1 MLCLPM
7 AAAATGGIRLLAP
20 DWQIEFGRLTT
31 QVDSLPP
38 AAQHAVASVVASVL
52 AEGVLD
58 EDNAE
63 AARTLLAVLAQ
74 EREPATPAPAD
85 VAAAVARAA

>member
-1 MLCLPM
+1 M
-7 AAAATGGIRLLAP
+7 AAAANGGIRLLAP

-31 QVDSLPP
+31 QVDGLPP
-38 AAQHAVASVVASVL
+38 GAQHAVASVVASVL

-63 AARTLLAVLAQ
+63 AARALLAALAHPC
-74 EREPATPAPAD
+74 ESSAPAPTELPA
-85 VAAAVARAA
+85 VVARAA